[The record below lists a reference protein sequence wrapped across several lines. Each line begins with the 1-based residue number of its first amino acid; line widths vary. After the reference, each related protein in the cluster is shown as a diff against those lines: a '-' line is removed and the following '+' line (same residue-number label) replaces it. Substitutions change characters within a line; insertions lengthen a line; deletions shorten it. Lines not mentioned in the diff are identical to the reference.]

1 MSDCLVSDQ
10 LTDERYILVS
20 RLVYNTARIV
30 MTPLGSNCT
39 TPVSFI
45 TSDYL
50 DIDTLHQTQQQLASP
65 LQLRKR
71 DNGQPTL

>member
-1 MSDCLVSDQ
+1 MSDCLESDQ

-30 MTPLGSNCT
+30 MALLGSNCT

-50 DIDTLHQTQQQLASP
+50 DIDTLHQTQQQFASP
-65 LQLRKR
+65 LQLRKL
-71 DNGQPTL
+71 DNGQPEI

>member
-65 LQLRKR
+65 LQLRKWN
-71 DNGQPTL
+71 NGQPKL

>member
-1 MSDCLVSDQ
+1 MSDCLESDQ

-20 RLVYNTARIV
+20 RLVYNTVRIV
-30 MTPLGSNCT
+30 TALLGSNRT

-50 DIDTLHQTQQQLASP
+50 DIDTLHQTQQQPSP
-65 LQLRKR
+65 SLSITTTEKT
-71 DNGQPTL
+71 G